1 MSNFTQSAILTT
13 FDEMLEAMPFE
24 KITVSGIIKAC
35 NVSRNTFYYHY
46 QDIYDLLDAWIKN
59 EFDKYESP
67 AGDTDWERRV
77 KALLHACKDNKKK
90 VYHLYNSIS
99 RGRIEQYVFS
109 STNDQIRSYVRKQA
123 AGKNISPA
131 RVEGIA
137 DICRYAIIGYFLR
150 FLWDGMSADIDRSVD
165 ELSVLFND
173 IVERT
178 LAEE

>member
-1 MSNFTQSAILTT
+1 M
-13 FDEMLEAMPFE
+13 
-24 KITVSGIIKAC
+24 
-35 NVSRNTFYYHY
+35 
-46 QDIYDLLDAWIKN
+46 
-59 EFDKYESP
+59 
-67 AGDTDWERRV
+67 
-77 KALLHACKDNKKK
+77 
-90 VYHLYNSIS
+90 
-99 RGRIEQYVFS
+99 FS